1 MISSGASI
9 KAVQRQLGHA
19 SATMTLDLYG
29 HLYDD
34 DLDALADA
42 LDRKLAESLA
52 PPVRP
57 DRAPKGV
64 GHVVS
69 VPTPGRKH
77 PSSGRGFA
85 EGVGFEPTEPRK
97 GLNSFQDC
105 RLRPLGHPSRP

>member
-42 LDRKLAESLA
+42 LDRKLAESPA
-52 PPVRP
+52 PPMRP
-57 DRAPKGV
+57 DRTRQAAPKRA
-64 GHVVS
+64 
-69 VPTPGRKH
+69 TR
-77 PSSGRGFA
+77 
-85 EGVGFEPTEPRK
+85 
-97 GLNSFQDC
+97 N
-105 RLRPLGHPSRP
+105 